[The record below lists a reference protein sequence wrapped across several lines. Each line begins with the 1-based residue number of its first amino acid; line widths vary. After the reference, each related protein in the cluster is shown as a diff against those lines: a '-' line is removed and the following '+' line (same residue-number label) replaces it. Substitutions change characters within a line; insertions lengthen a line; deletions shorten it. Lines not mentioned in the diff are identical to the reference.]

1 MLSEAAEHLAIAVG
15 NLVNLV
21 NPATVVFG
29 GGLSRAGERL
39 LVPISAA
46 LLSRYQWASDA
57 KTKLVVSALGKSGVA
72 LGAATAVLSQ
82 ALKDPAL
89 FENKVSV

>member
-1 MLSEAAEHLAIAVG
+1 M
-15 NLVNLV
+15 
-21 NPATVVFG
+21 FG

-46 LLSRYQWASDA
+46 LLSRYRWASDA
-57 KTKLVVSALGKSGVA
+57 ETNLVVSELGQFGVA

-89 FENKVSV
+89 FENAVRV